1 MNSASTPATLD
12 KPNVGLQLYTLR
24 DDLKTDFEGTIRA
37 VAQMGY
43 EYVETTGFLGDHT
56 PQMRQLIQETGLR
69 IAGLGFDLNTLE
81 TEPQR
86 VVDACREWNAHYAVT
101 FWIDESQRQ
110 SADDWKRI
118 AERFNQIGETL
129 AQDGVPF
136 LYHLHGYEFAEYNGK
151 RAVDI
156 LMEQTDPAFFN
167 LEPDTYW
174 VEYGGV
180 EAVQF
185 CTQHADRIRALHL
198 KDYMSKP
205 EMHDIEVGEGAIDM
219 RTILKLALQH
229 GWQWLIIEQER
240 YIRTPLESAAR
251 CLQNLKRM
259 LQELQAGF

>member
-1 MNSASTPATLD
+1 MNSASVQD
-12 KPNVGLQLYTLR
+12 MQIKPNFGLQLYTLR

-43 EYVETTGFLGDHT
+43 EYLETTGFMGEHSPMMKRL
-56 PQMRQLIQETGLR
+56 LQETGMK

-81 TEPQR
+81 NEPQQ
-86 VVDACREWNAHYAVT
+86 VIDACRAWNAHYAVT

-118 AERFNQIGETL
+118 AERFNRIGESL
-129 AQDGVPF
+129 ASGSVPF
-136 LYHLHGYEFAEYNGK
+136 LYHLHGYEFAQYNGK
-151 RAVDI
+151 RAIDI
-156 LMEQTDPAFFN
+156 LMEHTDPRYFN

-180 EAVQF
+180 EAAQF
-185 CTQHADRIRALHL
+185 CTQYADRIRALHL
-198 KDYMSKP
+198 KDYISKP

-240 YIRTPLESAAR
+240 YLRTPVESAAR
-251 CLQNLKRM
+251 CLQNVK
-259 LQELQAGF
+259 QILQAL